1 MYPDGVMLQE
11 ALKIK
16 TELNDS
22 NLDDFKV
29 SNGWLER
36 FKKRSGLRQ
45 TREVGDVLI
54 TAIKAWMQRLQ
65 KTFWFKTDKNSWRS
79 RGCTYNCHQGL
90 DAATSRNYTSLFC

>member
-45 TREVGDVLI
+45 TRIVGEVGDVLI
-54 TAIKAWMQRLQ
+54 TAIKALMQRLPEIMQ
-65 KTFWFKTDKNSWRS
+65 AYSAD
-79 RGCTYNCHQGL
+79 
-90 DAATSRNYTSLFC
+90 DI

>member
-1 MYPDGVMLQE
+1 MYLDGVMLQE

-29 SNGWLER
+29 SNGWLEH

-45 TREVGDVLI
+45 TRIVGEVGDVLI
-54 TAIKAWMQRLQ
+54 TVIKAWMQRLPEII
-65 KTFWFKTDKNSWRS
+65 
-79 RGCTYNCHQGL
+79 QGYSA
-90 DAATSRNYTSLFC
+90 DGI